1 MHDDFLNPQTT
12 FSRRHALA
20 LLAAPLAAA
29 PALGVA
35 AALPQITLAGPPA
48 IVSAP
53 LIHMAETGA
62 LKDVAQRTVFTAW
75 RDPDQLRM
83 MAMGGKA
90 DVLAMPS
97 NVAANLFNR
106 GAGVTLLNIST
117 WGALWVVTRDAQR
130 KALADFKG
138 EEIAVPFRGDMPD
151 ILLQLLAAKQ
161 GLDAQQD
168 FRLRYVPTPM
178 EAMQLLITRRVSHAL
193 LAEPAV
199 SLALRKTKSFP
210 LGLIAPELHRGAD
223 LQQEWGRVFKQ
234 QPRLPQAGIAAVGT
248 LRQQPQVLDAVTKAY
263 AQSLA
268 WCHAQPLQCGAL
280 MAKHIDLLTPEA
292 VADAIAVS
300 QMDAVPAA
308 AARAELEF
316 FFGQLMTRTPQLLGG
331 RLPSE
336 AFYHASAQRPLRGGQ

>member
-1 MHDDFLNPQTT
+1 MHAEFLNPQTLL
-12 FSRRHALA
+12 SRRHALA
-20 LLAAPLAAA
+20 LLAAPLAAPTWA
-29 PALGVA
+29 ATG

-53 LIHMAETGA
+53 LIHMAETNA
-62 LKDVAQRTVFTAW
+62 LQGVAQRTVFTAW

-151 ILLQLLAAKQ
+151 IVLQLLAAKQ
-161 GLDAQQD
+161 GLDVQRD
-168 FRLRYVPTPM
+168 FRIRYVPTPM

-193 LAEPAV
+193 LTEPGV
-199 SLALRKTKSFP
+199 SLALRKTQSFP
-210 LGLIAPELHRGAD
+210 VGLIAPTLHRGAD
-223 LQQEWGRVFKQ
+223 LQQEWGRLFQ
-234 QPRLPQAGIAAVGT
+234 RAPRVPQAGIAAVGGV
-248 LRQQPQVLDAVTKAY
+248 RAQPQVLAAVERAY
-263 AQSLA
+263 AQSVA
-268 WCHAQPLQCGAL
+268 WCRSNALDCGRM
-280 MAKHIDLLTPEA
+280 MARHIDLLTPEA

-316 FFGQLMTRTPQLLGG
+316 FFGQLMTRASHIVGQLEQLCAPPGDEENAVG
-331 RLPSE
+331 L
-336 AFYHASAQRPLRGGQ
+336 